1 MSSCRQ
7 SCQGGDTDVEVA
19 GKLFRNLSV
28 TFLKRRESVNPLG
41 GKEGIELSRM
51 TNLCSKRQAL
61 QDFPKRSENET
72 GIEVLSKRDTVVKKR
87 KPSRKGNMKD
97 SRQLSRRDVEKISK
111 AEKKKKDSDMDVN
124 KREWAEISGILDRS
138 VIV

>member
-72 GIEVLSKRDTVVKKR
+72 GIEVLSKRDTVVTELRNVKILTQIKSFKPNFTQRKR
-87 KPSRKGNMKD
+87 
-97 SRQLSRRDVEKISK
+97 
-111 AEKKKKDSDMDVN
+111 VN
-124 KREWAEISGILDRS
+124 CNKFNTPIE
-138 VIV
+138 